1 MIYDLGNRLKELRES
16 KKLSQ
21 TQAARRLSLTRSSIS
36 GYENNIAVPSIEVL
50 SKMACLYGTTTD
62 YILGIDN
69 RKAIVLDGLTEREA
83 TLIQDMINMLI
94 IEFKSRK

>member
-1 MIYDLGNRLKELRES
+1 MIYDLGERLKELRES

-50 SKMACLYGTTTD
+50 SKMAFLYGTTTD

-83 TLIQDMINMLI
+83 TLIQDMISMLI

>member
-1 MIYDLGNRLKELRES
+1 LIYDFGERLKELREN

-21 TQAARRLSLTRSSIS
+21 TQVAKRLSLTRSSVS
-36 GYENNIAVPSIEVL
+36 GYENNISVPSIEVL
-50 SKMACLYGTTTD
+50 SKMAFLYGTTTD

-69 RKAIVLDGLTEREA
+69 RKVIVLDGLTDREA
-83 TLIQDMINMLI
+83 AVIQDMVSMLI